1 MAETLSNLSFV
12 CYILAAIFLVVGITL
27 FILLRIPKT
36 FSDYT
41 GRTARRKIMKIR
53 DANEK
58 TGNKSYRPSQINQDR
73 GKVTD
78 SIPSKPTKNP
88 KSDLPGTGIIAENKA
103 HRYEAEATGL
113 LEESTAELNEPELA
127 QPARTSQIKLKKMNE
142 VMFINTDEVIE

>member
-58 TGNKSYRPSQINQDR
+58 TGNKSIGVIQSKLRLGNKYNLCVYDKNVNMKNHMAIN
-73 GKVTD
+73 
-78 SIPSKPTKNP
+78 P
-88 KSDLPGTGIIAENKA
+88 NK
-103 HRYEAEATGL
+103 
-113 LEESTAELNEPELA
+113 
-127 QPARTSQIKLKKMNE
+127 
-142 VMFINTDEVIE
+142 